1 MININHSHWFIN
13 SSLIVQDDFTRKQ
26 TVEPL
31 LDTDVLNDVRKQT
44 LLLPYAGQNGCTLV
58 KSLKTHLKKT
68 FPLNERQILLHRQ
81 LNYHEN
87 FTWKIKHLLKK
98 SMIFSTE
105 LFVLPTTALKIMLGR
120 LPDS

>member
-1 MININHSHWFIN
+1 M
-13 SSLIVQDDFTRKQ
+13 
-26 TVEPL
+26 
-31 LDTDVLNDVRKQT
+31 
-44 LLLPYAGQNGCTLV
+44 

-68 FPLNERQILLHRQ
+68 FPLNERQIGKAHRQ

-87 FTWKIKHLLKK
+87 LTWKIKHLLKK